1 MRRALPYVG
10 FVAKLRSKYRKLTH
24 VVYQCTYHIVWAP
37 KYRFRILTGAL
48 KDQLE
53 EDTRMLCSWKDVEIL
68 ELSVQ
73 PDHVHL
79 VCSIPPKLSVS
90 EFMGFL
96 KGKLAIKLF
105 KSYPKMKQ
113 KPYWGNHFWSRGYF
127 VNTVGLDEDMI
138 RRYVKYQETNEKR
151 RERENRDYN
160 LFT

>member
-1 MRRALPYVG
+1 
-10 FVAKLRSKYRKLTH
+10 
-24 VVYQCTYHIVWAP
+24 
-37 KYRFRILTGAL
+37 
-48 KDQLE
+48 
-53 EDTRMLCSWKDVEIL
+53 MLCAWKDVEIL
-68 ELSVQ
+68 ELSIQ

-105 KSYPKMKQ
+105 KSYPKMRQ

-138 RRYVKYQETNEKR
+138 RRYVKYQEKNEKR

-160 LFT
+160 LFK